1 MAYNYLK
8 GSAMKEKT
16 VYVCQNCGAS
26 FPKWAGRCPQ
36 CGEWNTLV
44 EKVVEIRKTSPRT
57 LITPTSEPVP
67 ITAVPSEDVSRIEI
81 PMLELNRVLGGGI
94 VPGSV
99 ILIAGEPGIGKSTLL
114 LQLASMLA
122 RESSR
127 PVLYVSGEESVRQI
141 KMRAAR
147 LDVREENLYILA
159 ETSLEQILNHIERME
174 PFVVVVDSIQA
185 IYSEYLESTPG
196 SIVQVRECAYA
207 FLKMAKATGTP
218 VFLVGHVTK
227 AGDIAGPKVL
237 EHAVDAVL
245 YLEGDPFHAYR
256 ILRSVKNRF
265 GATSEVG
272 VFEMEEQGLR
282 EVPNPSEIFL
292 AERVPN
298 ASGSAIAVTM
308 EGSRPLLVE
317 IQALT
322 SPTSFAIPRRTAN
335 GIDLSRLLL
344 LIAVLTK
351 RVGLHL
357 SDQDVFVN
365 VVGGIKIKEPAV
377 DLAVA
382 VAIASGFRNVP
393 VAADLAIVGEIGLV
407 GELRGVR
414 QMTQR
419 LAEAA
424 RLGFK
429 KCLVPSGSV
438 KAGQRTF
445 DGMEVV
451 PVRSLEEALDIAL
464 IR

>member
-1 MAYNYLK
+1 
-8 GSAMKEKT
+8 MKEKI
-16 VYVCQNCGAS
+16 VYICQNCGAT
-26 FPKWAGRCPQ
+26 FPKWMGRCPQ

-44 EKVVEIRKTSPRT
+44 EKAVEARKTYPRT
-57 LITPTSEPVP
+57 FITPTSEPLP
-67 ITAVPSEDVSRIEI
+67 ITAVPTEDIARIEI
-81 PMLELNRVLGGGI
+81 PMMELNRVLGGGI

-114 LQLASMLA
+114 LQLASLLA
-122 RESSR
+122 RGNPR
-127 PVLYVSGEESVRQI
+127 PVLYVSGEESVHQI

-147 LDVREENLYILA
+147 LGIQEENLYVLA

-174 PFVVVVDSIQA
+174 PFTVVVDSIQA
-185 IYSEYLESTPG
+185 IYSEVLESTPG

-207 FLKMAKATGTP
+207 FLKLAKATGIP
-218 VFLVGHVTK
+218 IFLVGHVTK

-245 YLEGDPFHAYR
+245 YLEGDPFHTYR

-272 VFEMEEQGLR
+272 VFEMEEQGLQ

-382 VAIASGFRNVP
+382 IAIASGFRNIP

-414 QMTQR
+414 QMPQR

-424 RLGFK
+424 RLGFR

-445 DGMEVV
+445 DGMEIV
-451 PVRSLEEALDIAL
+451 PVRSLEEALDVAL
-464 IR
+464 VR

>member
-1 MAYNYLK
+1 
-8 GSAMKEKT
+8 MKEKT

-44 EKVVEIRKTSPRT
+44 EKVVEVRKTSPRT

-67 ITAVPSEDVSRIEI
+67 ITAVPSEDVTRIEI

-207 FLKMAKATGTP
+207 FLKMAKSTGTP

-464 IR
+464 VR